1 MDEKKILCSNS
12 RHDPPCKEQVT
23 QKGSIL
29 CEKCTLQQK
38 SKSQEKRGKDYADL
52 LEKHKLL
59 QTSIENCK
67 TELKAEKSLRQKFE
81 TDNVLLREFENVME
95 KNTVIFLNETERLKS
110 EIEKLQDEKSQ
121 FQTNYDQLLLDN
133 QKLMLTLARLTE
145 EKSHF
150 LQENLLL
157 IEENKKFSELITQ
170 FSIEKIEKDE
180 IIKKLQHS
188 LATTSASGI
197 SPRRNTVTNS
207 PMNSR
212 PPTPPPSQKKHK

>member
-29 CEKCTLQQK
+29 CEKCTFQQK
-38 SKSQEKRGKDYADL
+38 LKSQERRGKDYIDL
-52 LEKHKLL
+52 LEKNKLL
-59 QTSIENCK
+59 QTMMEDQK
-67 TELKAEKSLRQKFE
+67 TELKNEKNLREKSE
-81 TDNVLLREFENVME
+81 TENVLLKEFENILE
-95 KNTVIFLNETERLKS
+95 KNTIIFLHETERLKA

-133 QKLMLTLARLTE
+133 QKLMLTLARFSE
-145 EKSHF
+145 ERTHF
-150 LQENLLL
+150 SQENLLL
-157 IEENKKFSELITQ
+157 AEENKKFSELITQ

-197 SPRRNTVTNS
+197 SPRRNTVSSS

-212 PPTPPPSQKKHK
+212 PPTPPPAPRKHK